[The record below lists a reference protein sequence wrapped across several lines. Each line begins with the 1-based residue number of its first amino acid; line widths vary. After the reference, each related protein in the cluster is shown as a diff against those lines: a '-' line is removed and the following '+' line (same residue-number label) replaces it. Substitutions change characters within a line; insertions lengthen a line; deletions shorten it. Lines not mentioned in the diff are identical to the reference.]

1 MAEEY
6 VLYTKQDAI
15 ATITLNRPDRMNA
28 VNWEM
33 HDLIAKA
40 IEDASQDNDVRVVI
54 FTGAGRAFC
63 SGTDVTGGLVRS
75 FADTLGQTLA
85 GERNRPGFTFTSIPK
100 PTIAMVNGA
109 AVGMGAEFSIQC
121 DIRIASDKAR
131 FGWIFPLRGLVPDT
145 GAGTYLLP
153 QIVGLQKA
161 FELLYTGEIIGAEEA
176 LRIGLAA
183 KVVPQE
189 ELEAATMELATKIAK
204 VAPLAN
210 RWTKQLTYRGL
221 ERSLEMHAA
230 ATSQL
235 LSLCFQTE
243 DSKEG
248 IQSFLE
254 KRDAQFKGK

>member
-1 MAEEY
+1 MTEEL
-6 VLYTKQDAI
+6 VLYTKKDGI
-15 ATITLNRPDRMNA
+15 ATLTINRPDRMNA
-28 VNWEM
+28 INWEM

-40 IEDASQDNDVRVVI
+40 LDDASQDDNVRVLI
-54 FTGAGRAFC
+54 LTGAGRAFC
-63 SGTDVTGGLVRS
+63 SGTDLTGGLGRS
-75 FADTLGQTLA
+75 FEDTLKQTLA
-85 GERNRPGFTFTSIPK
+85 GEKNRAGFHFTSVPK

-161 FELLYTGEIIGAEEA
+161 FELLYTGEIIDAQEA
-176 LRIGLAA
+176 LKIGLVS
-183 KVVPQE
+183 KVVPLE

-210 RWTKQLTYRGL
+210 RWIKQLTYRGL

-230 ATSQL
+230 ATNQL
-235 LSLCFQTE
+235 LNLCFQTE

-248 IQSFLE
+248 IQSFME
-254 KRDAQFKGK
+254 KREAKFKGR

>member
-1 MAEEY
+1 MAEEH
-6 VLYTKQDAI
+6 VLYSKEGHI

-28 VNWEM
+28 VDWEM

-40 IEDASQDNDVRVVI
+40 IDNASQDDEVWVVI
-54 FTGAGRAFC
+54 LTGAGRAFC
-63 SGTDVTGGLVRS
+63 AGTDVTGGLVRS
-75 FADTLGQTLA
+75 FADTLKQSLA
-85 GERNRPGFTFTSIPK
+85 GEKNRPGFTFTSIPK

-109 AVGMGAEFSIQC
+109 AVGMGAEFAIQC
-121 DIRIASDKAR
+121 DIRVASDKAR
-131 FGWIFPLRGLVPDT
+131 FGWVFGLRGLVPDT

-153 QIVGLQKA
+153 QIVGLQKTL
-161 FELLYTGEIIGAEEA
+161 ELIYTAEIIDAEEA
-176 LRIGLAA
+176 LRIGVVS
-183 KVVPQE
+183 KVVPHE
-189 ELEAATMELATKIAK
+189 ELESATMELANKITK
-204 VAPLAN
+204 VAPLSN

-235 LSLCFQTE
+235 LNMCFQTE

-254 KRDAQFKGK
+254 KREAQFKGR

>member
-1 MAEEY
+1 MAEELVY
-6 VLYTKQDAI
+6 YTKQDAI

-33 HDLIAKA
+33 HDLIAKGL
-40 IEDASQDNDVRVVI
+40 DNASKDDDIKVLI
-54 FTGAGRAFC
+54 FTGSGRAFC
-63 SGTDVTGGLVRS
+63 AGTDVTGGLTRS
-75 FADTLGQTLA
+75 FADTLKQTLA
-85 GERNRPGFTFTSIPK
+85 GERNRPGFNFTSFPK

-131 FGWIFPLRGLVPDT
+131 FGWVFPLRGLVPDT

-153 QIVGLQKA
+153 RIVGLQQA
-161 FELLYTGEIIGAEEA
+161 FELLYTGEIIDAQEA
-176 LRIGLAA
+176 LRIGLVAR
-183 KVVPQE
+183 VVPPE
-189 ELEAATMELATKIAK
+189 ELEATTMELAAKIAK
-204 VAPLAN
+204 VAPLSN
-210 RWTKQLTYRGL
+210 RWQKQLVYRAMDRTL
-221 ERSLEMHAA
+221 EAHLT

-235 LSLCFQTE
+235 LNMCFQTE

-254 KRDAQFKGK
+254 KREAVFKGR

>member
-1 MAEEY
+1 MAEQD
-6 VLYTKQDAI
+6 VLYTKKDAI

-33 HDLIAKA
+33 HELIANA
-40 IEDASQDNDVRVVI
+40 LDDATQDDNVRVLI
-54 FTGAGRAFC
+54 LTGAGRAFC
-63 SGTDVTGGLVRS
+63 SGTDVTGGLTRS
-75 FADTLGQTLA
+75 FADTLNQILA
-85 GERNRPGFTFTSIPK
+85 GERNRPGFSFTSVPK

-109 AVGMGAEFSIQC
+109 AVGMGAEFTIQC

-153 QIVGLQKA
+153 KIVGLQRA
-161 FELLYTGEIIGAEEA
+161 FELLYTGDIINAEEA
-176 LRIGLAA
+176 LRIGLVA
-183 KVVPQE
+183 KVVPLE

-204 VAPLAN
+204 VAPLSN
-210 RWTKQLTYRGL
+210 RWQKQLVYRAMDRDL
-221 ERSLEMHAA
+221 EAHAA

-235 LSLCFQTE
+235 LNMCFQTE
-243 DSKEG
+243 DSREG

-254 KRDAQFKGK
+254 KREAVFKGK